1 MDELKGAF
9 DRQYYKISRAFVDG
23 QPVGNL
29 TGTTSSTTS
38 RCTG

>member
-23 QPVGNL
+23 SLSATSP
-29 TGTTSSTTS
+29 GTTS
-38 RCTG
+38 